1 MKQNNQAQIC
11 RKIGIIIGSLL
22 NICVTLV
29 LALVKAVSSEAKNV
43 SKGFDEAEDVKFVE
57 ETKPVEEIKE
67 NDEVDIDAEIERLI
81 ALKQAKKT
89 NKED

>member
-1 MKQNNQAQIC
+1 MEQNNQAQIC

-43 SKGFDEAEDVKFVE
+43 SKGFDEAEDVKSVE
-57 ETKPVEEIKE
+57 ETKIVEEVKD
-67 NDEVDIDAEIERLI
+67 DEVDIDAEIERLM
-81 ALKQAKKT
+81 ALKQAKEI
-89 NKED
+89 NKGD

>member
-1 MKQNNQAQIC
+1 MKQNNQAEIC

-43 SKGFDEAEDVKFVE
+43 SKGFDEAEEVTSENTKSVE
-57 ETKPVEEIKE
+57 TE
-67 NDEVDIDAEIERLI
+67 NEVNDIDAEIERLM
-81 ALKQAKKT
+81 ALKQAKES

>member
-1 MKQNNQAQIC
+1 MEQNNQAQIC

-43 SKGFDEAEDVKFVE
+43 SKGFDEAEDVKSVE
-57 ETKPVEEIKE
+57 ENKIVEEVKD
-67 NDEVDIDAEIERLI
+67 DEVDIDAEIERLM
-81 ALKQAKKT
+81 ALKQAKET

>member
-1 MKQNNQAQIC
+1 MEQNNQAQIC

-43 SKGFDEAEDVKFVE
+43 SKGFDEAEEVTSENTKSVK
-57 ETKPVEEIKE
+57 TE
-67 NDEVDIDAEIERLI
+67 NEVNDIDAEIERLM
-81 ALKQAKKT
+81 ALKQAKES
-89 NKED
+89 NNN

>member
-1 MKQNNQAQIC
+1 MEQNNQAQIC

-22 NICVTLV
+22 NICITLV

-43 SKGFDEAEDVKFVE
+43 SKGFDEAEDVKLVE
-57 ETKPVEEIKE
+57 EVKEESE
-67 NDEVDIDAEIERLI
+67 ADDINAEIERLM
-81 ALKQAKKT
+81 ALKQAKEA

>member
-1 MKQNNQAQIC
+1 MKQNNQAEIC

-43 SKGFDEAEDVKFVE
+43 SKGFDEAEEVTSENTKSVE
-57 ETKPVEEIKE
+57 IE
-67 NDEVDIDAEIERLI
+67 NEVDDIDAEIERLM
-81 ALKQAKKT
+81 ALKQAKES
-89 NKED
+89 NNN

>member
-1 MKQNNQAQIC
+1 MKNNNQAEIC

-43 SKGFDEAEDVKFVE
+43 SKGFDEAEEVTSENTKSVE
-57 ETKPVEEIKE
+57 TE
-67 NDEVDIDAEIERLI
+67 NEVNDIDAEIERLM
-81 ALKQAKKT
+81 ALKQAKEI

>member
-1 MKQNNQAQIC
+1 MEQNNQAQIC

-43 SKGFDEAEDVKFVE
+43 SKGFDEAEDVKSVE
-57 ETKPVEEIKE
+57 ETKIVEEVKD
-67 NDEVDIDAEIERLI
+67 DEVDIDAEIERLM
-81 ALKQAKKT
+81 ALKQAKET
-89 NKED
+89 NKD

>member
-1 MKQNNQAQIC
+1 MEQNNQAQIC

-43 SKGFDEAEDVKFVE
+43 SKGFDEAEEVTSENTKSVE
-57 ETKPVEEIKE
+57 TENEI
-67 NDEVDIDAEIERLI
+67 NDIDAEIERLM
-81 ALKQAKKT
+81 ALKQAK
-89 NKED
+89 EQ

>member
-1 MKQNNQAQIC
+1 MKQNNQAEIC

-43 SKGFDEAEDVKFVE
+43 SKGFDEAEEVTSEDIKSV
-57 ETKPVEEIKE
+57 EIK
-67 NDEVDIDAEIERLI
+67 NEVDDIDAEIERLM
-81 ALKQAKKT
+81 ALKQAKES
-89 NKED
+89 NNN

>member
-1 MKQNNQAQIC
+1 MEQNNQAQIC

-43 SKGFDEAEDVKFVE
+43 SKGFDEAEDVKS
-57 ETKPVEEIKE
+57 VEEIKPVKE
-67 NDEVDIDAEIERLI
+67 VKDDEVDIDAEIERLM
-81 ALKQAKKT
+81 ALKQAKK
-89 NKED
+89 N

>member
-1 MKQNNQAQIC
+1 MEQNNQAQIC

-43 SKGFDEAEDVKFVE
+43 SKGFDEAEDVKS
-57 ETKPVEEIKE
+57 VEEIKE
-67 NDEVDIDAEIERLI
+67 NDEVDIDAEIERLM
-81 ALKQAKKT
+81 ALKQAKETK
-89 NKED
+89 

>member
-1 MKQNNQAQIC
+1 MEQNNQAQIC

-43 SKGFDEAEDVKFVE
+43 SKGFDEAEDVKSVE
-57 ETKPVEEIKE
+57 EVKE
-67 NDEVDIDAEIERLI
+67 NDEVDIDAEIERLM
-81 ALKQAKKT
+81 ALKQAKEI

>member
-1 MKQNNQAQIC
+1 MEQNNQAQIC

-43 SKGFDEAEDVKFVE
+43 SKGFDEAEDVKSVE
-57 ETKPVEEIKE
+57 ENKIVEKIKD
-67 NDEVDIDAEIERLI
+67 DEVDIDAEIERLM
-81 ALKQAKKT
+81 ALKQAKES
-89 NKED
+89 NKD

>member
-1 MKQNNQAQIC
+1 MEQNNQAEIC

-43 SKGFDEAEDVKFVE
+43 SKGFDEAEDVKSVE
-57 ETKPVEEIKE
+57 ETKIVEEVKD
-67 NDEVDIDAEIERLI
+67 DEVDIDAEIERLM

>member
-1 MKQNNQAQIC
+1 MEQNNQAQIC

-43 SKGFDEAEDVKFVE
+43 SKGFDEAEDVKSVE
-57 ETKPVEEIKE
+57 ETKIIKE
-67 NDEVDIDAEIERLI
+67 VKDDEIDIDAEIERLM
-81 ALKQAKKT
+81 ALKKAKKI

>member
-1 MKQNNQAQIC
+1 MKQNNQAEIC

-43 SKGFDEAEDVKFVE
+43 SKGFDEAEDVKSVE
-57 ETKPVEEIKE
+57 ETKIVKE
-67 NDEVDIDAEIERLI
+67 VKDDEVDIDAEIERLI
-81 ALKQAKKT
+81 ALKQAKES
-89 NKED
+89 NNN

>member
-1 MKQNNQAQIC
+1 MKQNNQAEIC

-43 SKGFDEAEDVKFVE
+43 SKGFDEAEEVTSENTKSVE
-57 ETKPVEEIKE
+57 TE
-67 NDEVDIDAEIERLI
+67 NEVDDIDAEIERLM
-81 ALKQAKKT
+81 ALKQAKES
-89 NKED
+89 NNN

>member
-1 MKQNNQAQIC
+1 MKQNNQAEIC

-43 SKGFDEAEDVKFVE
+43 SKGFDEAEEVTSENTKSV
-57 ETKPVEEIKE
+57 ETKNEI
-67 NDEVDIDAEIERLI
+67 NDIDAEIERLM
-81 ALKQAKKT
+81 ALKQV
-89 NKED
+89 KESNNN

>member
-1 MKQNNQAQIC
+1 MEQNNQAQIC

-43 SKGFDEAEDVKFVE
+43 SKGFDEAEDVKSVE
-57 ETKPVEEIKE
+57 ETKIVKE
-67 NDEVDIDAEIERLI
+67 VKDDEVDIDAEIERLM
-81 ALKQAKKT
+81 ALKQAKET
-89 NKED
+89 NKD

>member
-1 MKQNNQAQIC
+1 MKDNNQAQIC

-43 SKGFDEAEDVKFVE
+43 SKGFDEAEEVTSENTKSVE
-57 ETKPVEEIKE
+57 AE
-67 NDEVDIDAEIERLI
+67 NEVDDIDAEIERLM
-81 ALKQAKKT
+81 ALKQAKEP
-89 NKED
+89 NNN

>member
-1 MKQNNQAQIC
+1 MEQNNQAQIC

-43 SKGFDEAEDVKFVE
+43 SKGFDEAEEVTSENTKSVE
-57 ETKPVEEIKE
+57 TE
-67 NDEVDIDAEIERLI
+67 NEVNDIDAEIERLM
-81 ALKQAKKT
+81 ALKQAKES
-89 NKED
+89 NKEN

>member
-1 MKQNNQAQIC
+1 MEQNNQAQIC

-43 SKGFDEAEDVKFVE
+43 SKGFDEAEDVKSVE
-57 ETKPVEEIKE
+57 ETKIVEEVKD
-67 NDEVDIDAEIERLI
+67 DEIDIDAEIKRLM
-81 ALKQAKKT
+81 ALKQAKES
-89 NKED
+89 NKD

>member
-1 MKQNNQAQIC
+1 MKQNNQAEIC

-43 SKGFDEAEDVKFVE
+43 SKGFDEAEEVTSE
-57 ETKPVEEIKE
+57 NTKPIETE
-67 NDEVDIDAEIERLI
+67 NKVDDIDAEIERLM
-81 ALKQAKKT
+81 ALKQAKES
-89 NKED
+89 NNN

>member
-1 MKQNNQAQIC
+1 MEQNNQAQIC

-43 SKGFDEAEDVKFVE
+43 SKGFDEAEDVKSVE
-57 ETKPVEEIKE
+57 ETKIVEEVKD
-67 NDEVDIDAEIERLI
+67 DEVDIDAEIKRLM
-81 ALKQAKKT
+81 ALKQAKEI

>member
-1 MKQNNQAQIC
+1 MKQNNQAEIC

-43 SKGFDEAEDVKFVE
+43 SKGFDEAEDVKS
-57 ETKPVEEIKE
+57 VEEIKPVE
-67 NDEVDIDAEIERLI
+67 DTKDDEINIDAEIERLM
-81 ALKQAKKT
+81 ALKQAKEI

>member
-1 MKQNNQAQIC
+1 MKNNNQAEIC

-43 SKGFDEAEDVKFVE
+43 SKGFDEAEEVTSENTKSI
-57 ETKPVEEIKE
+57 ETE
-67 NDEVDIDAEIERLI
+67 NEVDDIDAEIERLM
-81 ALKQAKKT
+81 ALKQAKES
-89 NKED
+89 NNN

>member
-1 MKQNNQAQIC
+1 MEQNNQAQIC

-43 SKGFDEAEDVKFVE
+43 SKGFDEAEDVKSVE
-57 ETKPVEEIKE
+57 ETKIVEEVKD
-67 NDEVDIDAEIERLI
+67 DEVDIDAEIERLM
-81 ALKQAKKT
+81 ALKQAKET

>member
-1 MKQNNQAQIC
+1 MEQNNQAQIC

-43 SKGFDEAEDVKFVE
+43 SKGFDEAEEVKSIEDTKSVE
-57 ETKPVEEIKE
+57 A
-67 NDEVDIDAEIERLI
+67 NDEVDIDAEIERLM
-81 ALKQAKKT
+81 ALKQAKET

>member
-1 MKQNNQAQIC
+1 MEQNNQAQIC

-43 SKGFDEAEDVKFVE
+43 SKGFDEAEDVKSVE
-57 ETKPVEEIKE
+57 EIKPVEEVKD
-67 NDEVDIDAEIERLI
+67 DEVDIDAEIERLM
-81 ALKQAKKT
+81 ALKQAKEI

>member
-1 MKQNNQAQIC
+1 MEQNNQAQIC

-22 NICVTLV
+22 NICVTLI

-43 SKGFDEAEDVKFVE
+43 SKGFDEAEDVKSIE
-57 ETKPVEEIKE
+57 ETKIVEEVKDDKI
-67 NDEVDIDAEIERLI
+67 DIDAEIERLM
-81 ALKQAKKT
+81 ALKQAKEI

>member
-1 MKQNNQAQIC
+1 MKQNNQAEIC

-43 SKGFDEAEDVKFVE
+43 SKGFDEAEEVTSENTKSVE
-57 ETKPVEEIKE
+57 IE
-67 NDEVDIDAEIERLI
+67 NEVNDIDAKIERLM
-81 ALKQAKKT
+81 ALKQAKEI

>member
-1 MKQNNQAQIC
+1 MKQNNQAEIC

-43 SKGFDEAEDVKFVE
+43 SKGFDEAEEV
-57 ETKPVEEIKE
+57 KPVEEIKE
-67 NDEVDIDAEIERLI
+67 NDEVDIDAEIERLM
-81 ALKQAKKT
+81 ALKQAKES
-89 NKED
+89 NNN

>member
-1 MKQNNQAQIC
+1 MEQNNQAQIC

-43 SKGFDEAEDVKFVE
+43 SKGFDEAEEVTSIEEVKD
-57 ETKPVEEIKE
+57 
-67 NDEVDIDAEIERLI
+67 DEVDIDAEIERLM
-81 ALKQAKKT
+81 ALKQAKES
-89 NKED
+89 NKD

>member
-1 MKQNNQAQIC
+1 MKQNNQAEIC

-43 SKGFDEAEDVKFVE
+43 SKGFDEAEDVKSVE
-57 ETKPVEEIKE
+57 ETKIVEEVKD
-67 NDEVDIDAEIERLI
+67 DEVDIDAEIERLM
-81 ALKQAKKT
+81 ALKQAKEA
-89 NKED
+89 NKN

>member
-1 MKQNNQAQIC
+1 MKQNNQAEIC

-43 SKGFDEAEDVKFVE
+43 SKGFDEAEKVE
-57 ETKPVEEIKE
+57 ETIETK
-67 NDEVDIDAEIERLI
+67 NEVDDIDAEIERLM
-81 ALKQAKKT
+81 ALKQAKES
-89 NKED
+89 NNN